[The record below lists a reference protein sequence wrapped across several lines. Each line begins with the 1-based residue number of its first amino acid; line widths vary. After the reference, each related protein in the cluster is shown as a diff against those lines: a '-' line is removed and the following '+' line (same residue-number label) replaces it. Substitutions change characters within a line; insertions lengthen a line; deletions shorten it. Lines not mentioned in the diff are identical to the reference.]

1 MLVYDSRLLKVTRLN
16 EIVSPVYDV
25 DDVEHEE
32 MPVGYIYC
40 DLATYQQVVTLNVRF
55 EGDVTALTAL
65 LLPTVRHAEAIE
77 YWKKVVPSP
86 FDMLAPYLGLI
97 SEKAELNN
105 DVEELASYLHTIGK
119 SINFADFVAIPMPA
133 RVNVLFGKSSFLMMK
148 EEIRDY
154 KRTLRAK
161 EKDEA
166 PDDVIWVSS
175 EEVGR
180 VLTMAKEILESM
192 PGMTIA
198 TQSAPVVSAEVSDGL
213 DTEIDED
220 DDWGDYVPPV
230 APSMDWGTSS
240 SSMVEAAIE
249 SVNKTAEAE
258 QAPEEAG
265 VDLMDKL
272 MSGTV
277 NSHNL

>member
-16 EIVSPVYDV
+16 EIVSPVYGI
-25 DDVEHEE
+25 DDIEHED
-32 MPVGYIYC
+32 MPNGYIYC
-40 DLATYQQVVTLNVRF
+40 DLSTYQQVVTLNVRF
-55 EGDVTALTAL
+55 EGDVKALTSL
-65 LLPTVRHAEAIE
+65 LLPTVRHIEAID
-77 YWKKVVPSP
+77 YWAQVVPSP
-86 FDMLAPYLGLI
+86 FNMLAPYLGLI
-97 SEKAELNN
+97 TEKVELNN
-105 DVEELASYLHTIGK
+105 DIEELTSYLHTIGK

-133 RVNVLFGKSSFLMMK
+133 RVNVMFGKSSFLMMK

-161 EKDEA
+161 EKDEE

-192 PGMTIA
+192 PGISFA
-198 TQSAPVVSAEVSDGL
+198 TQQTQEPASVVPNGL

-220 DDWGDYVPPV
+220 DDWSDYTPPK

-249 SVNKTAEAE
+249 SVNKSVDADKT
-258 QAPEEAG
+258 EEDSS